1 MRLART
7 RTVLVVLLVGATG
20 SLTAAPAFGAV
31 AGRTAPTCDLIVAD
45 VEPDVR
51 TQRDWERFGD
61 RAVAG
66 EWAGADGTYSAAL
79 PDGRIAWLFND
90 TFLGPVG
97 PGRSIQPHDPV
108 HNTIVTT
115 RRGSDRPVTTVLG
128 DGTAAGEPLPIV
140 GPPGTDQ
147 PWYWNADG
155 IVDEGR
161 LYVFEAKQQAAGE
174 GHFGF
179 EWIGTD
185 LAVLSLPDLK
195 VERVVPTYDSAD
207 ITWGVEL
214 LPVDGY
220 IYIYGVRQLKEFPG
234 TKEALVAR
242 AGEGELDGTWEFYTG
257 DGWSSNEHDA
267 TAIAGDVGSSYGV
280 SEVNEQYVMV
290 TTDSFLGSAIY
301 TLTASS
307 PFSFAG
313 VTRRQIYDTPEGQ
326 PEYDDTASGDIYTY
340 NVAAHPVLSRKN
352 TLAVSYNVNSTGIDD
367 LFRDI
372 SNNRARFLEIRFK
385 PQPPN
390 CRAS

>member
-7 RTVLVVLLVGATG
+7 RTVLAMLVAGASG
-20 SLTAAPAFGAV
+20 LLTAAPGSGAV
-31 AGRTAPTCDLIVAD
+31 AATPTCDLVVAG
-45 VEPDVR
+45 VKPDVR
-51 TQRDWERFGD
+51 VQRDWERFGD
-61 RAVAG
+61 RAAAG

-97 PGRSIQPHDPV
+97 PGRSIRPHDPV

-115 RRGSDRPVTTVLG
+115 RRGSDRPATTMLG
-128 DGTAAGEPLPIV
+128 GGTAEQPLPIV
-140 GPPGTDQ
+140 GPPGTDE

-155 IVDEGR
+155 IVDAGR
-161 LYVFEAKQQAAGE
+161 LYVFEAKQRAAGE

-214 LPVDGY
+214 LPVDDY
-220 IYIYGVRQLKEFPG
+220 IYVYGVRQLKEWPG

-242 AGEGELDGTWEFYTG
+242 ARKGELDGAWEFYTG
-257 DGWSSNEHDA
+257 SGWSPDEHDA

-280 SEVNEQYVMV
+280 SEVDGRYVMV

-307 PFSFAG
+307 PFGFTG
-313 VTRRQIYDTPEGQ
+313 VAREQIYDTPEGR
-326 PEYDDTASGDIYTY
+326 PSYDENASGDIYTY
-340 NVAAHPVLSRKN
+340 NVAAHPVLSGRN
-352 TLAVSYNVNSTGIDD
+352 TLVVSYNVNSTGIDD
-367 LFRDI
+367 LFHDI
-372 SNNRARFLEIRFK
+372 SNNRARFLEIRFT
-385 PQPPN
+385 PQ
-390 CRAS
+390 CRPS

>member
-1 MRLART
+1 MKLSGT
-7 RTVLVVLLVGATG
+7 WTGLVALLLVGTTAGPASGAT
-20 SLTAAPAFGAV
+20 APACDLVV
-31 AGRTAPTCDLIVAD
+31 AGVR
-45 VEPDVR
+45 PDVH
-51 TQRDWERFGD
+51 TQQAWNRFGD
-61 RAVAG
+61 RAEAG

-115 RRGSDRPVTTVLG
+115 RPPTTMLG
-128 DGTAAGEPLPIV
+128 GGTAQEPLPIV
-140 GPPGTDQ
+140 GPPGTDR

-155 IVDEGR
+155 IVDEGK
-161 LYVFEAKQQAAGE
+161 LYVFEAQQQKAGE

-195 VERVVPTYDSAD
+195 VERVVPTYDSAG

-214 LPVDGY
+214 LPVDDY
-220 IYIYGVRQLKEFPG
+220 IYIYGVRQLKEWPG
-234 TKEALVAR
+234 TKEAYVAR
-242 AGEGELDGTWEFYTG
+242 ARKGELDGSWQFSTG
-257 DGWSSNEHDA
+257 SGWSSDEHDA

-280 SEVNEQYVMV
+280 SEVNGQYVMV

-301 TLTASS
+301 TLTAST
-307 PFSFAG
+307 PFGFAG
-313 VTRRQIYDTPEGQ
+313 VTRRQVYDTPEGQ
-326 PEYDDTASGDIYTY
+326 PEYDDTASGDVYTY

-352 TLAVSYNVNSTGIDD
+352 TLVISYNVNSTSIDD

-372 SNNRARFLEIRFK
+372 GNNRARFLEIRF
-385 PQPPN
+385 QPRHPS
-390 CRAS
+390 CRTPHTVA